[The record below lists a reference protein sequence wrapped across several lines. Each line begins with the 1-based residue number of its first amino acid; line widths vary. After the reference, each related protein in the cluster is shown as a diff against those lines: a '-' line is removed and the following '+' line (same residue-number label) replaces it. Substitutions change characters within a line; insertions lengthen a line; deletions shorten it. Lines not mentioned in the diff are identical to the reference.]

1 MRTAIIYATSHGTTG
16 KVVNIIKERLT
27 ANKTKEDNIENCPEG
42 SITIFNL
49 KQNNNIDLSIYDTI
63 ILGGS
68 IHAGN
73 IQGCVKEF
81 SKKNLVDLLEKR
93 VALFVC
99 AMNKPEYE
107 TELKNAFP
115 EILYNHAI
123 SKEVVGG
130 EFLFD
135 KMNFIEKMLVRNI
148 SGIKETTSKIDDSK
162 IEALC
167 QSLHPTVFFT
177 NSTKTDS

>member
-16 KVVNIIKERLT
+16 KVANIIKERLS
-27 ANKTKEDNIENCPEG
+27 ANNTKEE
-42 SITIFNL
+42 SINIFNL
-49 KQNNNIDLSIYDTI
+49 KQNSNIDLSVYDTI
-63 ILGGS
+63 VLGGS

-73 IQGCVKEF
+73 IQGSVKEF
-81 SKKNLVDLLEKR
+81 CKNNLVDLLQKR
-93 VALFVC
+93 VALFIC

-107 TELKNAFP
+107 TELKNSFP
-115 EILYNHAI
+115 ELLFNHAI

-167 QSLHPTVFFT
+167 RSLHPSVFFT